1 MDTGNGPTNGGI
13 DNSPLPG
20 GVVGQNPTPMP
31 PPKRANSPRG
41 GMGGAIINRNNTVI
55 NPQIIIPAGVSASTA
70 SKIVTDGVLAAQRSR
85 GMA

>member
-1 MDTGNGPTNGGI
+1 
-13 DNSPLPG
+13 
-20 GVVGQNPTPMP
+20 
-31 PPKRANSPRG
+31 
-41 GMGGAIINRNNTVI
+41 MGGAIINRNNTVI